1 MNEKSIL
8 DSTVRSD
15 GSGVRSR
22 EGVEHGVMW
31 VAPHQR
37 FLAFAARPLRIGRGD
52 DCDCVL
58 PGAEVS
64 RYHAEIAP
72 QGGLTVLR
80 DLNSTNGVHHAGRRV
95 PQAFLKDQDVIRLG
109 EWVGIVCSVPRG
121 LEPKVEQVA
130 GLYAG
135 HHLRALLN
143 NAEQV
148 AYSDLPL
155 ILRGESGTG
164 KEMLARFIHERSGR
178 TGPFVGVNCA
188 ALPESLAEAELFG
201 HSRGAFTGAD
211 KARPGYIR
219 AANGGTLLLDEI
231 SDLPLAIQA
240 KLLRVLEDSAVTPLG
255 ESHPVRVDLRV
266 IAAGQKSLA
275 ALVRT
280 GQFRGDLYARLNGL
294 ELALPPLRARREE
307 VPYIFG
313 AVLRES
319 SPGYAPLLQ
328 PQLVERLCLYD
339 WPFNVR
345 ELVQVTR
352 RIAALSGG
360 SPVLRVDCLPPE
372 LDTSRQDDI
381 TTVAGDRPT
390 PATTHSSTIPSPSPL
405 SPSPQPLRHIQDQ
418 YREQELEA
426 IRVALREHDGNV
438 TDTAKAL
445 GISRQRLYRI
455 VGSDPGMDL
464 ESYRRRR

>member
-1 MNEKSIL
+1 MKERTEL

-15 GSGVRSR
+15 GSGVRTR
-22 EGVEHGVMW
+22 EGVERGVMW
-31 VAPHQR
+31 VAPRQR
-37 FLAFAARPLRIGRGD
+37 FLPFGATAIRLGRGE

-72 QGGLTVLR
+72 EGGLTVLK
-80 DLNSTNGVHHAGRRV
+80 DLGSTNGIHHRGQRV
-95 PQAFLKDQDVIRLG
+95 MQAFLKPQDVIRLG
-109 EWVGIVCSVPRG
+109 EWVGIVCAVPRG
-121 LEPKVEQVA
+121 LEPRVEQVA

-135 HHLRALLN
+135 HELRAILT
-143 NAEQV
+143 NAAQV
-148 AYSDLPL
+148 APSDLPL

-164 KEMLARFIHERSGR
+164 KEMLARFIHERSQR
-178 TGPFVGVNCA
+178 TGPFVAVNCA

-211 KARPGYIR
+211 RARPGYIR
-219 AANGGTLLLDEI
+219 SSDGGTLLLDEI

-240 KLLRVLEDSAVTPLG
+240 KLLRVIEDRTVTPLG
-255 ESHPVRVDLRV
+255 ESRPVGVDLRV
-266 IAAGQKSLA
+266 IAAGQKSLST
-275 ALVRT
+275 LVSS
-280 GQFRGDLYARLNGL
+280 GKFRGDLYARLNGL
-294 ELALPPLRARREE
+294 EIALPALRERREE
-307 VPYIFG
+307 IPYIFG
-313 AVLRES
+313 AVLREH

-360 SPVLRVDCLPPE
+360 SPALRVDCLPPE
-372 LDTSRQDDI
+372 LAASRQDDI
-381 TTVAGDRPT
+381 STLSADRPT
-390 PATTHSSTIPSPSPL
+390 PAASSTMPAPSEATRGSRPL
-405 SPSPQPLRHIQDQ
+405 HEMRDQ

-426 IRVALREHDGNV
+426 IRVALQEHEGNV
-438 TDTAKAL
+438 TDTAKSL

-455 VGSDPGMDL
+455 LESDPRIDL
-464 ESYRRRR
+464 DAYRRRR

>member
-1 MNEKSIL
+1 
-8 DSTVRSD
+8 
-15 GSGVRSR
+15 
-22 EGVEHGVMW
+22 MW
-31 VAPHQR
+31 VAPRQR
-37 FLAFAARPLRIGRGD
+37 FLPFGMAAIRMGRGD

-72 QGGLTVLR
+72 EGGLTVLR
-80 DLNSTNGVHHAGRRV
+80 DLNSTNGVHHCGRRV
-95 PQAFLKDQDVIRLG
+95 SHAFLKRQDVIRLG
-109 EWVGIVCSVPRG
+109 EWVGIVCAVPRG
-121 LEPKVEQVA
+121 LEPRVEQVA

-135 HHLRALLN
+135 HDLRAILA

-164 KEMLARFIHERSGR
+164 KEMVARFIHERSGR
-178 TGPFVGVNCA
+178 SGPFVAVNCA

-219 AANGGTLLLDEI
+219 AADGGTLLLDEI

-240 KLLRVLEDSAVTPLG
+240 KLLRVLEDSTVTPLG

-275 ALVRT
+275 ALVSA
-280 GQFRGDLYARLNGL
+280 GKFRGDLYARLNGL
-294 ELALPPLRARREE
+294 ELALPPLRERREE

-313 AVLRES
+313 AVLREHT
-319 SPGYAPLLQ
+319 PGYAPLLQ

-352 RIAALSGG
+352 RIAALHGG
-360 SPVLRVDCLPPE
+360 SPALRVDCLPTE
-372 LDTSRQDDI
+372 LAGSRQDDI
-381 TTVAGDRPT
+381 TTMSGRHPT
-390 PATTHSSTIPSPSPL
+390 PAAGNSTVPAPSIGGSAQA
-405 SPSPQPLRHIQDQ
+405 PQPLRRIHDQ

-455 VGSDPGMDL
+455 VGSDPAIDL
-464 ESYRRRR
+464 SSYRRRR